1 MPKKMNDK
9 KVAESH
15 EELKGFNIK
24 IDPFGKMESSYSIE
38 KLNDFLNEKVV
49 DKRLHSTQE
58 EE

>member
-15 EELKGFNIK
+15 EELKGCNIK
-24 IDPFGKMESSYSIE
+24 IEPFGKMESSYSIE

>member
-15 EELKGFNIK
+15 KELKGFNIK

-49 DKRLHSTQE
+49 DKRLHSAQE

>member
-49 DKRLHSTQE
+49 DKRLHSAQE

>member
-1 MPKKMNDK
+1 MNDK